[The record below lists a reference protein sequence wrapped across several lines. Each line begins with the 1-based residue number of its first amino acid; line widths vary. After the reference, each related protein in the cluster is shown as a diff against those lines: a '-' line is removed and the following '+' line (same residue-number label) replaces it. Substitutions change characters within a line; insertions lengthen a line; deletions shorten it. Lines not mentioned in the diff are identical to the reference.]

1 MQSIRITFMAKDSG
15 EQSGDAS
22 LFAEVQVGMADTCGL
37 DLNQDFVVTNILVH
51 LDWLKLEGGSRLSY
65 NEGVCEHY

>member
-1 MQSIRITFMAKDSG
+1 MQSIGITFMAKNGG

-22 LFAEVQVGMADTCGL
+22 LFAEVQVGMADTSGP

-51 LDWLKLEGGSRLSY
+51 LDWLELEGRSRLSY
-65 NEGVCEHY
+65 NEGICEHY